1 MNNKAFKIIF
11 LIVTFSIFTFDVKAE
26 CKDDELNNWAE
37 KVNIEFKEEVETKDY
52 NPEFAYVLLMSPYN
66 EKVTMQATDSY
77 SEDFYNIDYDDYYKT
92 NAIGSYVH
100 FEEKSYTIR
109 FYGNEKSSCN
119 GELLR
124 EIEYKVPSYN
134 QYALTDFC
142 QQEEN
147 KNQDICKINTALGVK
162 FLDSAGS
169 ELQGR
174 GADLAQVAQI
184 DATGIDPRLLQSRIT
199 VMCDVD
205 NPLCGTQGATHTYA
219 RQKGATDA
227 MIDALELGMKNYQQ
241 HLLQHTSAGILAPG
255 AGAAGGLGA
264 ALQVFAR
271 ANMRSGIEMLLDLYK
286 FDDLLAHADVVVTGE
301 GRVDHQ
307 SAHGKVLWGIARR
320 CREHNVPLYALVG
333 SKTGDCREI
342 IDSGVTKIYAI
353 TDNFPLDYAMTHAQ
367 DAYLSTARR
376 MFQEIISKVKLVNK
390 AK

>member
-1 MNNKAFKIIF
+1 MMKLVFASDSFKGTLSSRTTAALLTEAALMTFGEARCQCVSLPIADGGEGTVDAVIEAGGGSRVEVQVLDPLHRPIEACYGKIDDHTAIIEMAAASGIT
-11 LIVTFSIFTFDVKAE
+11 LLGKH
-26 CKDDELNNWAE
+26 ELN
-37 KVNIEFKEEVETKDY
+37 
-52 NPEFAYVLLMSPYN
+52 PM
-66 EKVTMQATDSY
+66 
-77 SEDFYNIDYDDYYKT
+77 
-92 NAIGSYVH
+92 
-100 FEEKSYTIR
+100 
-109 FYGNEKSSCN
+109 
-119 GELLR
+119 
-124 EIEYKVPSYN
+124 
-134 QYALTDFC
+134 LTDTIGTGQLILDALNRGFRNIIIGIGGSATNDGGMGC
-142 QQEEN
+142 MR
-147 KNQDICKINTALGVK
+147 ALGVK

-320 CREHNVPLYALVG
+320 CREHHVPLYALVG
-333 SKTGDCREI
+333 SKQGDCQEI
-342 IDSGVTKIYAI
+342 IGSGVTKIFAI
-353 TDNFPLDYAMTHAQ
+353 TDYFSFDYAMNHPQ
-367 DAYLSTARR
+367 EAYLSTARS
-376 MFQEIISKVKLVNK
+376 MFQEINSKT
-390 AK
+390 